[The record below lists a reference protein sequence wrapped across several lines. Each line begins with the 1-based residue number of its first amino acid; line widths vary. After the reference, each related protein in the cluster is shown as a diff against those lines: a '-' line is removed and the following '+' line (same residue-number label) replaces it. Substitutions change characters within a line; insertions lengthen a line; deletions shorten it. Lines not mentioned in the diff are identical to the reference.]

1 MTSSPSAGALPAD
14 LAQWLAAHADG
25 LDSGAA
31 DPAGVLPRL
40 AQAGLFRIG
49 VPQAQGGSGGTTTDA
64 VEAVAAVAGYSQT
77 AAFVLWGQRA
87 FIEYV
92 LHTPNRALAAR
103 LLPALL
109 DGSLA
114 GATGLS
120 NAMKFLGGIEALQ
133 VSVEARAQD
142 GDTHAGWLVGGV
154 VPWATNL
161 HPAGFAVAV
170 AAADTAGHAGVYAIP
185 SGLPGV
191 LRSADLDLIG
201 LRSSYTASVRFDGV
215 ALDAGWLLHEDAHQF
230 LPRVRPAFL
239 GLQCGLAIGLAR
251 RAIAAAQ
258 GRPDGGRSV
267 LDGERDALAAELA
280 GAARALHDGLERGD
294 FLAAP
299 RALFGLRIR
308 LVELAM
314 AAVQLELQ
322 ARGGAG
328 YLHGRTDGFA
338 RRWREAAFLPIV
350 TPSLVQ
356 LKTELARQAAQ
367 SGQAAA

>member
-1 MTSSPSAGALPAD
+1 MLPPD

-25 LDSGAA
+25 LDNGTA
-31 DPAGVLPRL
+31 DPGEVLPRL
-40 AQAGLFRIG
+40 AQAGLFGVG
-49 VPQAQGGSGGTTTDA
+49 VPQILGGNGGTLSDA
-64 VEAVAAVAGYSQT
+64 VEAVAAVAEYSQT

-87 FIEYV
+87 FIEY
-92 LHTPNRALAAR
+92 LLQTPNRALAQR
-103 LLPALL
+103 CLRALL
-109 DGSLA
+109 DGRLA

-120 NAMKFLGGIEALQ
+120 NAMKFLGGIESLQ
-133 VSVEARAQD
+133 VTARVGEA
-142 GDTHAGWLVGGV
+142 GNVWLIDGV

-170 AAADTAGHAGVYAIP
+170 TAASASGGCAAVYAIP

-191 LRSADLDLIG
+191 ARSEDLDLIG
-201 LRSSYTASVRFDGV
+201 LRSSHTASVRFDGV

-251 RAIAAAQ
+251 RGIAAA
-258 GRPDGGRSV
+258 RDGVESGRSV
-267 LDGERDALAAELA
+267 LDEELDALAAALVGET
-280 GAARALHDGLERGD
+280 RTLHDGLGVGD

-299 RALFGLRIR
+299 RTLFGIRIR
-308 LVELAM
+308 LVELAASAM
-314 AAVQLELQ
+314 QLELQ
-322 ARGGAG
+322 ARGGAA
-328 YLHGRTDGFA
+328 YLHARTDGFA

-356 LKTELARQAAQ
+356 LKTELARQAVLAPRV
-367 SGQAAA
+367 AA